1 VVSGLQEAYVGDS
14 KLSPVSAMTSVR
26 GFEGDNGG
34 KASVVGADG
43 EEDGEGTCLG
53 AGSGCQHGTTH

>member
-14 KLSPVSAMTSVR
+14 KLSPVSAMTSVG